1 MLTLINL
8 MRLKLSKFECVNLP
22 GSSLFSPDRWR
33 DSSLSA
39 GVTVTTIVRIRSDG
53 APEDGAGASQRMNR
67 YFCSKSQAI
76 NQYRIGRMAIRRQ
89 SERVRKHAVVSARR
103 RPEVVVAPLSLSKGR
118 PGPTKA
124 ELREEAAEAVASYAG
139 PITRCAP
146 KRRRAP

>member
-103 RPEVVVAPLSLSKGR
+103 RPEVVVDPLSLR
-118 PGPTKA
+118 TKA
-124 ELREEAAEAVASYAG
+124 ELREQAAEAVASYAG

>member
-103 RPEVVVAPLSLSKGR
+103 RPEVVVDPLSLR
-118 PGPTKA
+118 TKA
-124 ELREEAAEAVASYAG
+124 ELREQAAEAVASYAG

-146 KRRRAP
+146 KRRKAP